1 MLASI
6 TCLLNF
12 SRSAFLA
19 DCISVHAVIAHTR
32 WATHG
37 DPATRNSHPQSSSA
51 GNDLL
56 VVLQQ
61 SLLEQGFTFES
72 DTDTEVIPK
81 LEKFVFDKEI
91 EGGDQTVMFSEVV
104 LEVMRNLEGAYGI
117 IFKSRRG
124 CPLLLGVKNNGT
136 SYNNMEFI
144 SKTSH
149 PKDFFLSSDSHALV
163 EHTKN
168 VLMIEENEVVDIKD
182 GGVTILKFQ
191 QGKQKDGKP
200 LSSPA
205 SMQRALSILEME
217 VEQIC
222 RVNMNIICRKKFTSN
237 QNP

>member
-1 MLASI
+1 M
-6 TCLLNF
+6 
-12 SRSAFLA
+12 
-19 DCISVHAVIAHTR
+19 
-32 WATHG
+32 
-37 DPATRNSHPQSSSA
+37 Q
-51 GNDLL
+51 
-56 VVLQQ
+56 VLQQ

-81 LEKFVFDKEI
+81 LEKFVFDKAI
-91 EGGDQTVMFSEVV
+91 EGDDQTVTFSEVV
-104 LEVMRNLEGAYGI
+104 LGVTRNLEGAYGI
-117 IFKSRRG
+117 IFKSRRS
-124 CPLLLGVKNNGT
+124 CPLLLGVKEYAEEQNNGT

-144 SKTSH
+144 SKSGH
-149 PKDFFLSSDSHALV
+149 SKEFFLSSDSHGLV

-205 SMQRALSILEME
+205 SVQRALSILDME
-217 VEQIC
+217 VEQIS